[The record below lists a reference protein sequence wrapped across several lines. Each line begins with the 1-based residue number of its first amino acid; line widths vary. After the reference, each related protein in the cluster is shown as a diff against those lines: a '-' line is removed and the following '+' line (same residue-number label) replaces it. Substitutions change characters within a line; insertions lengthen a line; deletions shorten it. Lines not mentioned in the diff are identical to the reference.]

1 MELDLKNGIPDGM
14 VVTYYENGQK
24 KNNQISKRESLLM
37 ASGLLGMKTVSLK

>member
-14 VVTYYENGQK
+14 IVTYYENGQK
-24 KNNQISKRESLLM
+24 KEQSNLLM